1 MRPDNLPLRNSES
14 LLFVPFDRNILNM
27 VRNVRS
33 DVEPG
38 QRFKHNGVAWEVVE
52 LRSVN
57 GISHVRI
64 VRVGDPNE
72 LKLISVSALLER
84 YDFALE

>member
-1 MRPDNLPLRNSES
+1 MLFG
-14 LLFVPFDRNILNM
+14 LLDRSILSM
-27 VRNVRS
+27 ARDVRS

-52 LRSVN
+52 LCSLS
-57 GISHVRI
+57 GIPHVRI
-64 VRVGDPNE
+64 VRVGDPTE

-84 YDFALE
+84 YEITLE

>member
-1 MRPDNLPLRNSES
+1 MA
-14 LLFVPFDRNILNM
+14 
-27 VRNVRS
+27 RNVRS

-38 QRFKHNGVAWEVVE
+38 QRFKQNGVAWEVVE
-52 LRSVN
+52 LRSLN
-57 GISHVRI
+57 GIPHVRI
-64 VRVGDPNE
+64 VRVGHPTE

>member
-1 MRPDNLPLRNSES
+1 MA
-14 LLFVPFDRNILNM
+14 
-27 VRNVRS
+27 RNVRS

-38 QRFKHNGVAWEVVE
+38 QRFKYSGVAWEVVE
-52 LRSVN
+52 LCSLN
-57 GISHVRI
+57 GIPHVRI

-72 LKLISVSALLER
+72 LKLIAVSALLER

>member
-1 MRPDNLPLRNSES
+1 MAC
-14 LLFVPFDRNILNM
+14 
-27 VRNVRS
+27 NVRS

-38 QRFKHNGVAWEVVE
+38 QHFKHNGVSWEVVE
-52 LRSVN
+52 LRSLN
-57 GISHVRI
+57 GIPHVRI

-84 YDFALE
+84 YEFTLE

>member
-1 MRPDNLPLRNSES
+1 MA
-14 LLFVPFDRNILNM
+14 
-27 VRNVRS
+27 RNVRS

-38 QRFKHNGVAWEVVE
+38 QRFNQNGVAWEVVE
-52 LRSVN
+52 LCSLN
-57 GISHVRI
+57 DIPHVRI
-64 VRVGDPNE
+64 VRVGDPTE

>member
-1 MRPDNLPLRNSES
+1 MFFRPLGRS
-14 LLFVPFDRNILNM
+14 ILSM
-27 VRNVRS
+27 ARNVRS

-52 LRSVN
+52 LRSLN
-57 GISHVRI
+57 GIPHIRI

>member
-1 MRPDNLPLRNSES
+1 MA
-14 LLFVPFDRNILNM
+14 
-27 VRNVRS
+27 RNVRT

-38 QRFKHNGVAWEVVE
+38 QRFKHNGVAWEAVE
-52 LRSVN
+52 LRSLN
-57 GISHVRI
+57 GIPHVRI
-64 VRVGDPNE
+64 VRVGDPTE

>member
-1 MRPDNLPLRNSES
+1 MLFGPLDCSILSMARNA
-14 LLFVPFDRNILNM
+14 
-27 VRNVRS
+27 RS

-52 LRSVN
+52 LCSLN
-57 GISHVRI
+57 GIPHVRI
-64 VRVGDPNE
+64 VRVSDPNE
-72 LKLISVSALLER
+72 LKLISVSAFLER

>member
-1 MRPDNLPLRNSES
+1 MLFGPL
-14 LLFVPFDRNILNM
+14 DRSILSM
-27 VRNVRS
+27 ARNVRS

-38 QRFKHNGVAWEVVE
+38 QRFKRNEVAWEVVE
-52 LRSVN
+52 LRSLN

-64 VRVGDPNE
+64 VRVGHSTE

-84 YDFALE
+84 YDFSLE

>member
-1 MRPDNLPLRNSES
+1 MA
-14 LLFVPFDRNILNM
+14 
-27 VRNVRS
+27 RNVRS
-33 DVEPG
+33 DVELG
-38 QRFKHNGVAWEVVE
+38 QHFKHNGVAWEVVE
-52 LRSVN
+52 LRSLN
-57 GISHVRI
+57 GIPHVRI

>member
-1 MRPDNLPLRNSES
+1 MA
-14 LLFVPFDRNILNM
+14 
-27 VRNVRS
+27 RNVRS
-33 DVEPG
+33 GVEPG
-38 QRFKHNGVAWEVVE
+38 QHFKQNGVAWEAVE
-52 LRSVN
+52 LWSLT
-57 GISHVRI
+57 GIPHVRI